1 LAALARSPVR
11 RSRPR
16 LDNRS
21 NDRAEQGAR
30 AGAIANFNEVIRLDP
45 RHANTFNSRGVARA
59 GQGERGAATDAVE
72 ARRLRPAI
80 ADSLTDAFGPG
91 PALP

>member
-1 LAALARSPVR
+1 MAALASSPVR

-30 AGAIANFNEVIRLDP
+30 AIANFNEAIRLDP

-72 ARRLRPAI
+72 ARRLWPAI

>member
-1 LAALARSPVR
+1 MAALASSPVR

-30 AGAIANFNEVIRLDP
+30 AGVTGNLNEAIRLDP

-91 PALP
+91 PAFP